1 MYTVNSS
8 FPTDVDPLIYFQDL
22 TAADNDIVNSFI
34 SYVNKGDYDS
44 ARALLQDKHS
54 YSADLFNMMQNRI
67 LTLQT
72 KLKPMERTSNDF
84 LYFQE
89 DTLNANPGQ
98 IYIEMGDV
106 MKRSDAYPD
115 GNG

>member
-8 FPTDVDPLIYFQDL
+8 FPTNVDPLILFQDL
-22 TAADNDIVNSFI
+22 SNVDSDIISSFI
-34 SYVNKGDYDS
+34 SYINEGDYDS

-54 YSADLFNMMQNRI
+54 YSADLFNMIQNRI
-67 LTLQT
+67 FALQT
-72 KLKPMERTSNDF
+72 KLKPMERASNDF

-106 MKRSDAYPD
+106 MRRSDAYPD